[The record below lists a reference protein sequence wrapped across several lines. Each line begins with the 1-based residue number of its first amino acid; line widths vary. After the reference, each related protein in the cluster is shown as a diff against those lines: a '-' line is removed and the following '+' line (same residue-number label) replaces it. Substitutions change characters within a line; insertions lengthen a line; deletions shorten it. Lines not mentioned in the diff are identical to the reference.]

1 MTARVADCF
10 PAPRPGTEEGRVQSP
25 AKQILEGRGGGTAPC
40 ENSCLADHR
49 PGCCSQ
55 APVGP
60 ERLCLVSVS
69 LGGPTGPPQ
78 PCVIWGLLP
87 EALYP
92 TPAILPLLKGVWAVP
107 SSPACSDA
115 QSLELI
121 MAGGFRWFLGVPL
134 DNSIA
139 Q

>member
-1 MTARVADCF
+1 MRTAVLLTIVLGVAPKPLLDL
-10 PAPRPGTEEGRVQSP
+10 RGY
-25 AKQILEGRGGGTAPC
+25 ILF
-40 ENSCLADHR
+40 LFHW
-49 PGCCSQ
+49 
-55 APVGP
+55 
-60 ERLCLVSVS
+60 
-69 LGGPTGPPQ
+69 GGPTGPPQ